1 MITSVRE
8 RARKLRTIAARPE
21 EVTGWLQIAKAVIA
35 ATIAWWVTRDLLAS
49 QLPFLAPWTALLT
62 VHVTVYR
69 SVSRG
74 LQTLVAS
81 LLGIALSF
89 VIGVWLGVSVATF
102 ALALAI
108 GMIVALVP
116 WIREEGIAVATTAIF
131 VLGAGFGEEQP
142 LLADRLLEIAL
153 GVAVGIAV
161 NLLIVPPLRHKE
173 AARYVDSIKARMGG
187 VLIDMADE
195 FASVWDTERADA
207 WVAETRSMT
216 EEVDRAWRMVRFARE
231 SERANPRTISSDD
244 IARRMPGTADDDT
257 EESDDAQEVTHEVIL
272 ERLEEAISHLRHLSR
287 TLREGAYADGEWD
300 DRFRQRWVAVVHDA
314 GLALTDPDAEV
325 EPILYRL
332 SELTTDLADNTELPR
347 RSWPLYG
354 SLIASMVHIAVIVDD
369 VVAARAS
376 AEEPIA
382 G

>member
-1 MITSVRE
+1 M
-8 RARKLRTIAARPE
+8 
-21 EVTGWLQIAKAVIA
+21 
-35 ATIAWWVTRDLLAS
+35 TRDLLAS

-131 VLGAGFGEEQP
+131 VLGAGFGEQQP

-244 IARRMPGTADDDT
+244 IARHMPGTADDDT
-257 EESDDAQEVTHEVIL
+257 EESDGRPGGHPRGDP
-272 ERLEEAISHLRHLSR
+272 
-287 TLREGAYADGEWD
+287 GAPG
-300 DRFRQRWVAVVHDA
+300 
-314 GLALTDPDAEV
+314 GG
-325 EPILYRL
+325 
-332 SELTTDLADNTELPR
+332 DLAPAAPLAHPARGRLR
-347 RSWPLYG
+347 RRRVG
-354 SLIASMVHIAVIVDD
+354 
-369 VVAARAS
+369 
-376 AEEPIA
+376 
-382 G
+382 